1 VGNDSISFCWEDGIL
16 FITDDSDAHRH
27 NRLIGDTP
35 TPAAAATQK
44 NWQLSLI
51 VVWRRSSW
59 QCTHN
64 ERERQAHKRV
74 KRQRHHMPF
83 LLFSLVKN
91 VYI

>member
-44 NWQLSLI
+44 N
-51 VVWRRSSW
+51 
-59 QCTHN
+59 
-64 ERERQAHKRV
+64 
-74 KRQRHHMPF
+74 
-83 LLFSLVKN
+83 
-91 VYI
+91 